1 MSASRA
7 RSVTFLA
14 ATILGLAAQAAT
26 SRADDLAPI
35 PGMARE
41 TEIRIA
47 PEITGRLAS
56 VAVSQGR
63 HVKAGDLLA
72 IIDNPE
78 LTAALNEATAAA
90 ASAAADRANTYSGV
104 RPERVAIASDA
115 VRTAEANLLL
125 AQQQNDRAVTL
136 NSKSDISR
144 QQLDES
150 VASLAKAKADLE
162 GKRADFQAAK
172 AGPTKEERQLADA
185 RLALAKAAIVS
196 LQAKLAKTRL
206 VAPVDAT
213 VGVRVAE
220 PGEIMAPGKP
230 VMTLDLDGQR
240 WFAFTLREDML
251 RGLTI
256 GGAVTLVTAD
266 GRRVA
271 ARVSELRPLGE
282 FATWRAARAVGDHD
296 LNSFRVRLDPTGGV
310 GRLEPGMMVWLTP
323 GAHGS
328 D

>member
-1 MSASRA
+1 MLASRA
-7 RSVTFLA
+7 RSVTVLA
-14 ATILGLAAQAAT
+14 AAVLGLAAQAAT
-26 SRADDLAPI
+26 SSADDLAPI

-47 PEITGRLAS
+47 PEISGRLES
-56 VAVSQGR
+56 VAVSQGQ

-72 IIDNPE
+72 VIDNPD
-78 LTAALNEATAAA
+78 LTAAVNEATAAA
-90 ASAAADRANTYSGV
+90 TSAAADRANTYSGV

-136 NSKSDISR
+136 SSKSDLSK

-150 VASLAKAKADLE
+150 VASLAKAKADLD
-162 GKRADFQAAK
+162 GKRADFEAAK
-172 AGPTKEERQLADA
+172 AGPTAQERRLADA
-185 RLALAKAAIVS
+185 KVALAKAAIVS
-196 LQAKLAKTRL
+196 LQARLAKTRL
-206 VAPVDAT
+206 VAPVDGT

-220 PGEIMAPGKP
+220 PGEIMSPGKP
-230 VMTLDLDGQR
+230 VMTLERDGR
-240 WFAFTLREDML
+240 GWFAFTIREDML

-296 LNSFRVRLDPTGGV
+296 LNSFRVRLDPTGDV

-323 GAHGS
+323 GEHGR